1 MLTALCEALI
11 LYVTAKHL
19 SVDRVSLVTITQ
31 EMDSVKATSSTV
43 WQSDGSK
50 DTFKSVGNKRLVAGT
65 VKSRTHQ
72 ESDERLQPYS
82 NWISFTHY

>member
-11 LYVTAKHL
+11 LYMTAKHL
-19 SVDRVSLVTITQ
+19 SVDRVSLVTLTQ

-50 DTFKSVGNKRLVAGT
+50 DTFKSVGNKLGR
-65 VKSRTHQ
+65 SRQ
-72 ESDERLQPYS
+72 EHIKKVTKETPAIFKLD
-82 NWISFTHY
+82 